1 MNSQWKA
8 FSRHHTAQTHHFTDG
23 FAEGSTVW
31 LSKLCTVQPGGS
43 HSHCSLNEWGL
54 QDCAGAMGIE
64 VSLHRGQLRRAHNGL
79 EKGRGRLWRRP
90 PPPPLLTA
98 PLQPRPSPVV
108 RSHCSSSHRGVGGAC
123 SSLLASELTLTC
135 SGNGYGRQGQAAV
148 PRRPGVFPRS
158 VRGCLHPGPKCCGM
172 QDHRAKSSA
181 VPAEPPWAHP
191 QPSDPVHGP
200 VQARSAELPP

>member
-1 MNSQWKA
+1 MV
-8 FSRHHTAQTHHFTDG
+8 G
-23 FAEGSTVW
+23 Y
-31 LSKLCTVQPGGS
+31 GG
-43 HSHCSLNEWGL
+43 GP
-54 QDCAGAMGIE
+54 A
-64 VSLHRGQLRRAHNGL
+64 
-79 EKGRGRLWRRP
+79 

-135 SGNGYGRQGQAAV
+135 SGNGCGRQGQAAV

-172 QDHRAKSSA
+172 QDHGPGAQLCLLSPPGPPAALRPHSWASPGEVSRAATLIRGPRCRVSPGEPSA
-181 VPAEPPWAHP
+181 APRTEA
-191 QPSDPVHGP
+191 
-200 VQARSAELPP
+200 QARFSGH